1 MGRIFGW
8 DSDERRFRSYRSKV
22 TRIL

>member
-1 MGRIFGW
+1 MGRIFGGN
-8 DSDERRFRSYRSKV
+8 SDERRFRSHRSKV

>member
-8 DSDERRFRSYRSKV
+8 DSDERRFRNYRSKIA
-22 TRIL
+22 RIL